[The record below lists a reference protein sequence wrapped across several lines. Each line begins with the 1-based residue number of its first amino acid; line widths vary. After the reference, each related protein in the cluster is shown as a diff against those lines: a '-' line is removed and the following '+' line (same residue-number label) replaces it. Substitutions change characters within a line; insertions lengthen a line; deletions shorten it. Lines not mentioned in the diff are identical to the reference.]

1 VHHAA
6 QAHLQSHIAALN
18 TQATPVPHHQHTTTL
33 AEASTAGS
41 QVHHD
46 GSQGSTHYQSA
57 HIDLRSPA
65 DPGPS
70 TNHHF
75 QDMNLAFADT
85 SHQQMDRC
93 LIQDPDLLLGI
104 RCFVDASTAPDQQP
118 QTSRSA
124 GIGIIFLNS
133 QVQPEQKI
141 QIKAIM
147 TMTQSVIMAEA
158 AALALAVKL
167 A

>member
-1 VHHAA
+1 MVPEDDGIQTTLSNIITNSTTEINFLKILFTLWYLWKARNDFHFNRRQWKPTQVHHAA

-18 TQATPVPHHQHTTTL
+18 TQATHVPHHQRTTTL

-41 QVHHD
+41 QVHDD

-85 SHQQMDRC
+85 SQQQMDRC
-93 LIQDPDLLLGI
+93 LI
-104 RCFVDASTAPDQQP
+104 
-118 QTSRSA
+118 
-124 GIGIIFLNS
+124 
-133 QVQPEQKI
+133 
-141 QIKAIM
+141 
-147 TMTQSVIMAEA
+147 
-158 AALALAVKL
+158 
-167 A
+167 

>member
-1 VHHAA
+1 
-6 QAHLQSHIAALN
+6 
-18 TQATPVPHHQHTTTL
+18 
-33 AEASTAGS
+33 
-41 QVHHD
+41 
-46 GSQGSTHYQSA
+46 
-57 HIDLRSPA
+57 
-65 DPGPS
+65 
-70 TNHHF
+70 
-75 QDMNLAFADT
+75 MNLAFADT

-93 LIQDPDLLLGI
+93 LIQDPDLLPRI
-104 RCFVDASTAPDQQP
+104 RCFLDASTAPDQQP
-118 QTSRSA
+118 QTSQSA

-167 A
+167 AQNLHFGNISFLSDCS